1 MGVEKK
7 DFIFLSSVIFLIAL
21 AAKFMG
27 GVFPVV
33 GGPVFGII
41 AGIMLSGYFQS
52 RGAQSV
58 FKDMSKNLLQYSIIL
73 IGFEL
78 DINNVLKVGGNSLAL
93 MVTTIAFTMALALF
107 LGKMLKLS
115 LNTVLLIGAG
125 TSICGGSAIIATAAV
140 IKAADEE
147 IIHSLST
154 IFIFN
159 IIAAF
164 VFPLIGSFLQMS
176 DHAFGMWAGTAINDS
191 SSVMAAGFTFSDQAG
206 RLAAIVKLTRTL
218 MIIPVTFL
226 ISLFYSRACG
236 GGGGYDVKKIFP
248 WFIASFALAS
258 LARTVFAGN
267 VDAEIFSVLAS
278 AGKFLVIAALS
289 AIGLNTN
296 LSALFKNGRRPIFLG
311 LVCWIALCAFSF
323 ALIKFF

>member
-1 MGVEKK
+1 MNVEKK
-7 DFIFLSSVIFLIAL
+7 DFIFLSAVIFLIAL

-27 GVFPVV
+27 GVFPSV
-33 GGPVFGII
+33 GGPVFGILM
-41 AGIMLSGYFQS
+41 GITLSGYFHPS
-52 RGAQSV
+52 RQRP
-58 FKDMSKNLLQYSIIL
+58 FKDISKNLLQYSIIL

-78 DINNVLKVGGNSLAL
+78 DINNVLKVGGNSVAL
-93 MVTTIAFTMALALF
+93 MVTTIAFTMTLALF

-140 IKAADEE
+140 IKAADDE

-154 IFIFN
+154 IFLFN

-164 VFPLIGSFLQMS
+164 VFPPIGRFLLMG
-176 DHAFGMWAGTAINDS
+176 DHTFGMWAGTAINDS

-226 ISLFYSRACG
+226 ISLFYSRFCECG
-236 GGGGYDVKKIFP
+236 GGYNVKKIFP
-248 WFIASFALAS
+248 WFIAAFAFASLTRTALAG
-258 LARTVFAGN
+258 T
-267 VDAEIFSVLAS
+267 VDAEIFRSLAS
-278 AGKFLVIAALS
+278 AGKFLVIASLA

-296 LSALFKNGRRPIFLG
+296 LSALVKNGRRPIFLG
-311 LVCWIALCAFSF
+311 LVCWIALCAFSL

>member
-93 MVTTIAFTMALALF
+93 MATTIAFTMALALF

-176 DHAFGMWAGTAINDS
+176 DHAFGMWAGT
-191 SSVMAAGFTFSDQAG
+191 
-206 RLAAIVKLTRTL
+206 
-218 MIIPVTFL
+218 
-226 ISLFYSRACG
+226 
-236 GGGGYDVKKIFP
+236 
-248 WFIASFALAS
+248 
-258 LARTVFAGN
+258 
-267 VDAEIFSVLAS
+267 
-278 AGKFLVIAALS
+278 
-289 AIGLNTN
+289 
-296 LSALFKNGRRPIFLG
+296 
-311 LVCWIALCAFSF
+311 
-323 ALIKFF
+323 